1 MTSFTDSII
10 FTAFSLGII
19 SACSLPL
26 GALTTLF
33 WKPSDRSIAFLMS
46 FGSGALLAALTLDL
60 VAGTVAQGHFYPLA
74 VGCIF
79 GGLLFISLN
88 NIINDFG
95 GFLRKA
101 STSIYHLRKQKYRKF
116 KQILSMAKR
125 TDVFQGLGDIDYKV
139 LAEAI
144 HHQNFKKGETI
155 FSKGDLCD
163 NLYFIASGNVSLLD
177 PTDKIARKVLSKND
191 DLGWLAFITGTPYR
205 FTARASEDTGLWVLP
220 KTAFFKLLPDSPTL
234 AHAVQRWLRS
244 KEVTHYLKD
253 RHNLTPAAIS
263 NWRDHA
269 SHTLARHGMFASAI
283 TIDHKTAAFLK
294 TAKHIKGFDF
304 LAQLPQEELQAIA
317 DRLVYKTFAKGET
330 FFHRGERAK
339 HLYII
344 EQGRVSKL
352 DAFDY
357 SVHSIDIT
365 SHYSLGYMAFFT
377 GSHNSMS
384 AIATEETSGWVLGKK
399 DFNALLTVLPV
410 LASRYK
416 LFLQQQEVLQY
427 LKDRQQLSPNSAE
440 KWIKH
445 AIKKLNAGK
454 QIVPLTKMRFDIS
467 EHKGAPLGVWLGLM
481 LDGIPEALV
490 IGAGTVNSGL
500 SFSLLA
506 GLFFSNYPES
516 LSSSSGMRQQGM
528 KFRTILFMW
537 TILMLMTGALS
548 GLGSIY
554 FAGVSADVF
563 AFTEGVAAGAMLTMI
578 AQTMLPE
585 AYIKGGEIVGFS
597 TLLGF
602 LTAIFFKTL
611 E

>member
-1 MTSFTDSII
+1 MSLPYDSIV
-10 FTAFSLGII
+10 FTAFILGII

-26 GALTTLF
+26 GTLTTLF

-60 VAGTVAQGHFYPLA
+60 VAGTVAKGDFYPLA
-74 VGCIF
+74 VGCIA
-79 GGLLFISLN
+79 GGILFISLN
-88 NIINDFG
+88 NVVNDFG

-101 STSIYHLRKQKYRKF
+101 STTMYHLRKQEYRKF

-125 TDVFQGLGDIDYKV
+125 TDVFRGLSDADFKV

-144 HHQNFKKGETI
+144 HHQDFKKGEII
-155 FSKGDLCD
+155 FTKGDLCD
-163 NLYFIASGNVSLLD
+163 NLYFIANGSVSLLD
-177 PTDKIARKVLSKND
+177 PIDKVTTKTLSQND

-205 FTARASEDTGLWVLP
+205 FTARAAKNVGLWVLP
-220 KTAFFKLLPDSPTL
+220 KATFFNLLPDSPTL
-234 AHAVQRWLRS
+234 VHAVQHWLRG
-244 KEVTHYLKD
+244 KKVTNYLKTH
-253 RHNLTPAAIS
+253 HNLSSAAIIH
-263 NWRDHA
+263 WHDHA
-269 SHTLARHGMFASAI
+269 IHTLARRGMFASAV
-283 TIDHKTAAFLK
+283 TIDHKATAFLK
-294 TAKHIKGFDF
+294 AAKQIKGFHF
-304 LAQLPQEELQAIA
+304 FANLPEEELQAIA
-317 DRLVYKTFAKGET
+317 DRLVFKKFAPGET
-330 FFHRGERAK
+330 FFHRGEQAK

-344 EQGRVSKL
+344 EQGNVSKL
-352 DAFDY
+352 DAFDQ
-357 SVHSIDIT
+357 SAHSINLT
-365 SHYSLGYMAFFT
+365 SHYSFGYMAFFT
-377 GSHNSMS
+377 GSHNSTS
-384 AIATEETSGWVLGKK
+384 TVATEETVGWVLRKK
-399 DFNALLTVLPV
+399 DFNDLLTVLPV
-410 LASRYK
+410 LAAQFK
-416 LFLQQQEVLQY
+416 LFLQQQEVSHY
-427 LKDRQQLSPNSAE
+427 LKDRQHLSPNNTE
-440 KWIKH
+440 KWVKRAAKSIS
-445 AIKKLNAGK
+445 AGR
-454 QIVPLTKMRFDIS
+454 QIIPVTKMCFDIS

-506 GLFFSNYPES
+506 GLFFSNYPEA

-528 KFRTILFMW
+528 KFSTILLMW
-537 TILMLMTGALS
+537 TVLMLMTGILS
-548 GLGSIY
+548 ALGSIY
-554 FAGVSADVF
+554 FAGVSHSVF